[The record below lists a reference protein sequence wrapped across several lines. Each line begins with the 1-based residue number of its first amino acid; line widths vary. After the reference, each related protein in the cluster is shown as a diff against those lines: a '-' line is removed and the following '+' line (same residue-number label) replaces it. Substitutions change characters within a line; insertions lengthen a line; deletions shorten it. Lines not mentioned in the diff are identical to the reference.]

1 MDKVSLGAYKDIL
14 LSTIISEFSIK
25 ALKDPKNPLLL
36 DLTTIEGVVAIFGIF
51 ATRRFRWPTV
61 TLLLAP
67 AEGWGTL
74 SILRLIWTQ
83 LRGSLTPSLTSL

>member
-14 LSTIISEFSIK
+14 LPTIISEFSIK

-36 DLTTIEGVVAIFGIF
+36 DLTTIEGVVAIFAFF
-51 ATRRFRWPTV
+51 ATTRFRWLTA
-61 TLLLAP
+61 TILFAP

-74 SILRLIWTQ
+74 GVSRLH
-83 LRGSLTPSLTSL
+83 GPN

>member
-36 DLTTIEGVVAIFGIF
+36 DLTTIEGVVAIFGMF
-51 ATRRFRWPTV
+51 AKRRF
-61 TLLLAP
+61 
-67 AEGWGTL
+67 
-74 SILRLIWTQ
+74 
-83 LRGSLTPSLTSL
+83 